1 MAWRVISRE
10 GEVWNVQPAAERRA
24 NQSLW
29 HLMLSF
35 RVTNSEQE
43 PRAFW
48 APYPL
53 EATSKS
59 SLFNQAERISDEALQ
74 EVLVEHRP

>member
-10 GEVWNVQPAAERRA
+10 GEIWHVHPAAERRA

-29 HLMLSF
+29 QLMLSF
-35 RVTNSEQE
+35 RATNSAQE

-48 APYPL
+48 ASYPI
-53 EATSKS
+53 ESTSKS
-59 SLFNQAERISDEALQ
+59 SLFIQAEKITDEALHELLCQ
-74 EVLVEHRP
+74 HTP